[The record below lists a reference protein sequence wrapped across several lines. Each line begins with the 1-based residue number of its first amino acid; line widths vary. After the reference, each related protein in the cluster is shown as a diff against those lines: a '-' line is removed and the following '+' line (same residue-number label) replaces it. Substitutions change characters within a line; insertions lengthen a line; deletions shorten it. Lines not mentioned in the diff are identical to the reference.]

1 MLVSI
6 LWWLFLL
13 FLCVCKFA
21 KLCFRKEQFQS
32 INSINFNQLFPQ
44 LEHLIMALKKI
55 KVLGPKIWNSLP
67 PEVRVI
73 TSFGLFK
80 VKRNR
85 HMVQNYKS
93 NI

>member
-1 MLVSI
+1 MLQ
-6 LWWLFLL
+6 
-13 FLCVCKFA
+13 KFHG
-21 KLCFRKEQFQS
+21 KS
-32 INSINFNQLFPQ
+32 
-44 LEHLIMALKKI
+44 MYVI
-55 KVLGPKIWNSLP
+55 KVSWQKYVCYKSFMAKVCMLQKIHGKSMYVTKVSWQKYVMVDPSKNISLP

-80 VKRNR
+80 VKLNR